1 MRIYLFLIIITLST
15 LTACRKDFD
24 TVPST
29 GNLQFSKSTVYLDTV
44 FTGIAS
50 STYMLKVYNRSDK
63 DISIPSITLGKGVGS
78 KYRLMVDGRSDNNG
92 KLFTNVE
99 LLAKDSMYVFIE
111 QTSDIIDANPADLLY
126 TDEILF
132 DSGAY
137 QQKVNLVTLIQDA
150 VFLFPDRTPKSG
162 GGYSYENLQLD
173 NSDPKSKIYGFELS
187 GSELHFT
194 KDKPYVIYGY
204 AGVKS
209 GDVLQIDPGA
219 RVHFHNES
227 GIFVKSGGSIQVN
240 GTPSTTEALE
250 NEVIFEGDRLE
261 PSFADTPGQWG
272 IIYLAEGSLNNS
284 INHATIKNATVGV
297 FVDRQ
302 DTGGSITQIKNTQI
316 YNASDYGIIA
326 RKGKINGEN
335 LVINKCG
342 QSSLACILGGSYDFT
357 HCTFANYWSGS
368 RQSPAVY
375 LDNTYTQK
383 NTVFVSP
390 LVQANFTNCI
400 IYGLGNIELGL
411 KRDSDTSV
419 AFNYNINHCLIKFFD
434 TSGQLNTNPLYT
446 PFLNDNTNLIA
457 TNINPQDPKFKNA
470 LKNNL
475 RIGLT
480 SAAVGAANSNS
491 PFYILK
497 DINNIERT
505 LLNGTDIGAY
515 EHLN

>member
-1 MRIYLFLIIITLST
+1 MRIYLSLLIITLLT
-15 LTACRKDFD
+15 LTSCRKDFD

-29 GNLQFSKSTVYLDTV
+29 GNLQFSKTTVYLDTV

-63 DISIPSITLGKGVGS
+63 DISIPTITLGKGASS

-99 LLAKDSMYVFIE
+99 LLAKDSLFVFIE
-111 QTSDIIDANPADLLY
+111 QTADIMDANPTDLLY
-126 TDEILF
+126 TDDILF

-150 VFLFPDRTPKSG
+150 VFLFPDRSPIIG
-162 GGYSYENLQLD
+162 GGYNYENLQLD
-173 NSDPKSKIYGFELS
+173 DSDPTSKIYGFELS

-219 RVHFHNES
+219 RVHFHDQS
-227 GIFVKSGGSIQVN
+227 GIFVKNGGSIQVN
-240 GTPSTTEALE
+240 GTVSTTEDLE

-261 PSFADTPGQWG
+261 PNFADTPGQWG
-272 IIYLAEGSLNNS
+272 LIYLAEGSTNNS
-284 INHATIKNATVGV
+284 FNHATIKNATVGL

-302 DTGGSITQIKNTQI
+302 DPTTVQIKNTQI
-316 YNASDYGIIA
+316 YNASNYGIIA

-335 LVINKCG
+335 IVINKCG

-357 HCTFANYWSGS
+357 HCTFANYWSGA

-375 LDNTYTQK
+375 LDNTYKQGDAL
-383 NTVFVSP
+383 FVSD

-411 KRDSDTSV
+411 KRDADTSI
-419 AFNYNINHCLIKFFD
+419 AFNYNINHCLIKFND
-434 TSGQLNTNPLYT
+434 PSGQLNTNPLYT
-446 PFLNDNTNLIA
+446 PFLNDNTNLIG
-457 TNINPQDPKFKNA
+457 TNINPRDPKFKNA
-470 LKNNL
+470 TKNQLNIVAGSSV
-475 RIGLT
+475 IGKGVFVA
-480 SAAVGAANSNS
+480 SV
-491 PFYILK
+491 P
-497 DINNIERT
+497 
-505 LLNGTDIGAY
+505 TDILDIPRPSNPDFGAY
-515 EHLN
+515 QFVP

>member
-1 MRIYLFLIIITLST
+1 MRIYFSLIIIILTT
-15 LTACRKDFD
+15 LTSCRKDFD

-29 GNLQFSKSTVYLDTV
+29 GNLQFSKTTVYLDTV

-63 DISIPSITLGKGVGS
+63 DISIPSIALGKGASS

-99 LLAKDSMYVFIE
+99 LLAKDSMFVFIE
-111 QTSDIIDANPADLLY
+111 QTADIIDANPTDLLY

-150 VFLFPDRTPKSG
+150 IFLYPDRTPISG

-173 NSDPKSKIYGFELS
+173 DTDPESKIYGFELS
-187 GSELHFT
+187 GGELHFT

-209 GDVLQIDPGA
+209 GDVLTIDPGA
-219 RVHFHNES
+219 RVHFHDQS
-227 GIFVKSGGSIQVN
+227 GIFVKNGGSIQVN
-240 GTPSTTEALE
+240 GTISTTESLE

-261 PSFADTPGQWG
+261 PSFSETPGQWG
-272 IIYLAEGSLNNS
+272 IIYLAEGSTNNAF
-284 INHATIKNATVGV
+284 NHATIKNATVGI
-297 FVDRQ
+297 FVDNQ
-302 DTGGSITQIKNTQI
+302 DATTVQIKNTQI
-316 YNASDYGIIA
+316 YNASNYGIIA

-335 LVINKCG
+335 IVINKCG

-375 LDNTYTQK
+375 LDNTYKQGDAL
-383 NTVFVSP
+383 FVSP

-411 KRDSDTSV
+411 KRDSDTSI
-419 AFNYNINHCLIKFFD
+419 AFNYNINHCLIKFYD
-434 TSGQLNTNPLYT
+434 PSGQLNTNPLYT
-446 PFLNDNTNLIA
+446 PFLNDNSNLIA
-457 TNINPQDPKFKNA
+457 TNINSRDPKFKNSV
-470 LKNNL
+470 KNNL

-480 SAAVGAANSNS
+480 SAAKAKGDPAFIIAQDADGKTRTS
-491 PFYILK
+491 PPDL
-497 DINNIERT
+497 
-505 LLNGTDIGAY
+505 GAY
-515 EHLN
+515 EHLNE